1 MKQILT
7 ILVGILL
14 TTSVIA
20 QNKVVYGKLTVYN
33 TYPVKNVE
41 ITTKKS
47 KATITTDSL
56 GQFSIV
62 CHVKDVIQIKP
73 KTFRPVNKK
82 VNADTDSLN
91 INLIFMDSKKNRELA
106 VGYGYINEAD
116 LTYAVSHLEQQNNE
130 YCNFLNIFDLISGRF
145 AGVTVSGNAIYIRG
159 LTSINGSNVALY
171 VVDGVITST
180 IGDITPCDVKSIN
193 VIKDGMAAI
202 YGSRG
207 SNGVVVI
214 ETRRGE

>member
-1 MKQILT
+1 
-7 ILVGILL
+7 
-14 TTSVIA
+14 
-20 QNKVVYGKLTVYN
+20 
-33 TYPVKNVE
+33 
-41 ITTKKS
+41 
-47 KATITTDSL
+47 
-56 GQFSIV
+56 
-62 CHVKDVIQIKP
+62 
-73 KTFRPVNKK
+73 
-82 VNADTDSLN
+82 
-91 INLIFMDSKKNRELA
+91 MDSKKNRELA